1 MIYERCPKDDRWW
14 YVCSGDIWKS
24 VVCTC
29 RRQLGRTPAAGAPAG
44 TPAEHDM
51 GVLSAALFAV
61 CRANLRCCIKTDL
74 ELILDDASLRNMI
87 ERWRSDARTTVLICM
102 TSV

>member
-1 MIYERCPKDDRWW
+1 MIVGGTFAAVTFGSRSCVPVGVSW
-14 YVCSGDIWKS
+14 VAP
-24 VVCTC
+24 
-29 RRQLGRTPAAGAPAG
+29 RRREPPRGLLPNT
-44 TPAEHDM
+44 EHDM